1 MFAFNVRCVMSE
13 AMAIAAS
20 LYNNPRFYS
29 KSEIRIRNNKL
40 RRQKI
45 IRRQYMIVSA
55 VVFVAMFLTVFYV
68 FSFKTSAQSDSF
80 VPEYKYYK
88 NITIHSGDSLWSV
101 ANSEFNAEHY
111 KDLNAYIS
119 EICMI
124 NSIDSDS
131 ILHAGESIVIPYY
144 SRDYK

>member
-1 MFAFNVRCVMSE
+1 MSE

-20 LYNNPRFYS
+20 LYNNPRYYS
-29 KSEIRIRNNKL
+29 ESEIRRRNNK
-40 RRQKI
+40 
-45 IRRQYMIVSA
+45 IRRQQIVRRQYIIISA
-55 VVFVAMFLTVFYV
+55 VAFIAMFLIMFNI
-68 FSFKTSAQSDSF
+68 FSFKVSAQSDSF

-88 NITIHSGDSLWSV
+88 SVMIHSGDSLWSV